1 MYKINS
7 YLLESNEIE
16 NDSQSQE
23 YHIQTS
29 NDIPSINE
37 LNIRNLNNCQYEN
50 NTIFNNNLS
59 SSLLKNNINK
69 YNEVEKLDKLT
80 RSYTNDYLINKLK
93 LKSSKKKKIYFK
105 IIKNTISEVNKIED
119 NNDLLQKKCGRK
131 KKEDK
136 SFRVHDK
143 FVDDNVRRKCKH
155 LILDSIREF
164 INQKIN
170 IIYDGNIGKNI
181 FKKEIL
187 VLNNRQKVD
196 STINYNKDFLFK
208 TIGEIFSDTISTRF
222 TNYPPDHNKIL
233 IKSLK
238 NEEDED
244 KRKYFNKLFNLTFL
258 QCLKHFREEDVIEE
272 IKGLKCLREI
282 IQESDYEK
290 EYIDLLIYYFT
301 NFENII
307 YKKKARKSKKKK
319 ELESLKEDDYLSLST
334 QKNKS

>member
-7 YLLESNEIE
+7 YLLDFNEIE
-16 NDSQSQE
+16 HDSQSQE
-23 YHIQTS
+23 CHIQTS
-29 NDIPSINE
+29 NDFSSINE
-37 LNIRNLNNCQYEN
+37 LNIRNLNNFQNEN
-50 NTIFNNNLS
+50 NAAIFNNNIQ

-69 YNEVEKLDKLT
+69 YKELEIIDKIAKSHPNE
-80 RSYTNDYLINKLK
+80 YLINKLK
-93 LKSSKKKKIYFK
+93 LKSIKKKKVYFK
-105 IIKNTISEVNKIED
+105 IIKNSISEINQIEE
-119 NNDLLQKKCGRK
+119 NNYLLQKKCGRR

-164 INQKIN
+164 INKKIN

-196 STINYNKDFLFK
+196 STINYNKNFLLK
-208 TIGEIFSDTISTRF
+208 TIGEIFSDKISTRF
-222 TNYPPDHNKIL
+222 TNYPPDHNKL
-233 IKSLK
+233 VIKGLL

-258 QCLKHFREEDVIEE
+258 QCLKHFREENFIEE
-272 IKGLKCLREI
+272 LKGLKNLREI

-319 ELESLKEDDYLSLST
+319 ELKLL
-334 QKNKS
+334 